1 MNIIVI
7 GCGKVGR
14 TIIDNLIKEDNDITV
29 IDLNPDVIDSVVNE
43 VDVAGIAGNAANHEI
58 LLEAGVKTADLVISV
73 TKSDEFNV
81 LCCLLAKKTGGCQ
94 TIARVRNPEYNSEL
108 NFIKDE
114 LGLAMLINPEMAS
127 AYEMSRILRFP
138 SAISVDTFAKGRVE
152 LLQLKIPE
160 GSYLEGMKIRD
171 IRPHAK
177 NDVLVCGVERGEEI
191 FIPNGEFVLQS
202 GDVITIVSS
211 PVYVN
216 DFFRKIGVRANQS
229 KSVIIAGGGE
239 TSFYLAKILT
249 GSGVD
254 VTIIEH
260 DEKRCNEINEMLSRV
275 KVIHGDATDRVL
287 LDEEGIGSVDA
298 FCALTSFDE
307 ENVMLSLYA
316 KKVSPNIKTI
326 TKINKIEFDDI
337 IREMD
342 LDTIVYPKE
351 VAAEHVTSFV
361 RAMKNTMGSNVETMY
376 KIIGGKAEALE
387 FTIKEGSPVVDKPL
401 MELEFKSDI
410 IVACI
415 TRRGKIIYP
424 RGTDS
429 MQVGDSVV
437 IVTTREGLNDIKDIL
452 V

>member
-1 MNIIVI
+1 MNVIVI

-14 TIIDNLIKEDNDITV
+14 TIVNNLVKEDNDITV
-29 IDLNPDVIDSVVNE
+29 IDINPDVIDSVVNE

-58 LLEAGVKTADLVISV
+58 LLEAGVKNADIVISV

-94 TIARVRNPEYNSEL
+94 TIARVRNPEYNNEL

-127 AYEMSRILRFP
+127 AVEISRILRFP

-160 GSYLEGMKIRD
+160 GSFLDGMKIRD
-171 IRPHAK
+171 IRPKAK

-191 FIPNGEFVLQS
+191 FIPNGEFVLRT
-202 GDVITIVSS
+202 GDSITIVSS
-211 PVYVN
+211 PMYVN
-216 DFFRKIGVRANQS
+216 DFFRKVGVRANQA

-239 TSFYLAKILT
+239 TGFYLASILT
-249 GSGVD
+249 KTGVD

-260 DEKRCNEINEMLSRV
+260 DEKRCNEINERLAKV

-316 KKVSPNIKTI
+316 KKASPNIKTI

-337 IREMD
+337 IKEMD

-361 RAMKNTMGSNVETMY
+361 RAMKNSMGSNVETMY
-376 KIIGGKAEALE
+376 RVIGGKAEALE
-387 FTIKEGSPVVDKPL
+387 FIVKEGSPVVDKPL
-401 MELEFKSDI
+401 MELNLKSDI

-415 TRRGKIIYP
+415 TRKGKIIYP
-424 RGTDS
+424 RGTDT

-437 IVTTREGLNDIKDIL
+437 IVTTREGLDDIKDIL